1 MEWWIVE
8 VTVSPYQ
15 LPWCSFYR
23 DSLGSLKIMLHSSLW
38 LVNWTYWVPTSVL
51 GLFHVIIN
59 CWKSHKVALLCY
71 FSFKMLKTHRMGTI
85 SWTDSLTCTPV
96 RVSA

>member
-23 DSLGSLKIMLHSSLW
+23 DSLGILKIMIHSSLW
-38 LVNWTYWVPTSVL
+38 LVN
-51 GLFHVIIN
+51 
-59 CWKSHKVALLCY
+59 
-71 FSFKMLKTHRMGTI
+71 
-85 SWTDSLTCTPV
+85 
-96 RVSA
+96 